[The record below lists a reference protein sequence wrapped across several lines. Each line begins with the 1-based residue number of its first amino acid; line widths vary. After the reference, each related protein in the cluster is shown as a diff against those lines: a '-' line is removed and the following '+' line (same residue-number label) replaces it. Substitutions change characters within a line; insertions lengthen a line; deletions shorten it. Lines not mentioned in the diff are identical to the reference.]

1 MASNKSQLDVYR
13 IDTQT
18 VFNDMISSCTEEENE
33 QLQNLLNEFN
43 ESETKLSSTV
53 SSYVSKVIEHILKTH
68 NNKKNTLSYVKKDLS
83 NPIID
88 DYAMKLYEGKSKPTS
103 PIYVLLD
110 DRVSRT
116 SATGISYSHVLF
128 VYNKDNIFVFCSGAG
143 WQVVSPYV
151 DSLFGLQIL
160 SRLIPENAAAINSV
174 KFRGYSGTVSGQE
187 TNFRKRARA
196 SEIIEFGQLFKDM
209 SGSIEKTTIKDSLG
223 IELSPKRKSI
233 GANFKNSFKL
243 KKRLTLAEFSCL
255 LQKITKLLEIE
266 PYFSIEDWLG
276 LSSLGKT
283 KKDKKTIT
291 ELFDKVFTLI
301 SNKATDDSIQV
312 DAFICNPNL
321 SSYMVANK
329 YKLTYD
335 DCEFEQDEIYDVD
348 ALLPYVKQLQSK
360 FDRDTNTQEK
370 VIKALSETDLESFI
384 DGETYAD
391 TSSKLKKCLQI
402 CILHEGKNYILVD
415 GEWYVVYEGLEKKL
429 NRELPGLIKG
439 RISAFALP
447 NWDKNLPEDDY
458 LNVLTS
464 SPYNHAKLHRKR
476 PLDNIELCDT
486 MFLNGKTLV
495 LCHFKDGFDTS
506 MRVLTSQVRS
516 SVELIIDIKM
526 NDRIEE
532 LASSWIKYKDEKNIP
547 DFEVIKKAILG
558 LDGYSV
564 EECIVFNPKDEIIKT
579 MDTNDSVIAK
589 YELSL
594 LIKRWGF
601 DIPLTIS
608 FPETV

>member
-18 VFNDMISSCTEEENE
+18 VFNDMISSCTEEEYE

-53 SSYVSKVIEHILKTH
+53 SSYASKVIEHILKTH

-88 DYAMKLYEGKSKPTS
+88 DYAMELYEGKSKPTS

-243 KKRLTLAEFSCL
+243 KKRLTLAEFSGL

-276 LSSLGKT
+276 LSPLGKT

-321 SSYMVANK
+321 SSY
-329 YKLTYD
+329 Y
-335 DCEFEQDEIYDVD
+335 
-348 ALLPYVKQLQSK
+348 
-360 FDRDTNTQEK
+360 
-370 VIKALSETDLESFI
+370 
-384 DGETYAD
+384 
-391 TSSKLKKCLQI
+391 
-402 CILHEGKNYILVD
+402 
-415 GEWYVVYEGLEKKL
+415 
-429 NRELPGLIKG
+429 
-439 RISAFALP
+439 
-447 NWDKNLPEDDY
+447 
-458 LNVLTS
+458 
-464 SPYNHAKLHRKR
+464 
-476 PLDNIELCDT
+476 
-486 MFLNGKTLV
+486 
-495 LCHFKDGFDTS
+495 
-506 MRVLTSQVRS
+506 RS
-516 SVELIIDIKM
+516 SYCSCGIGC
-526 NDRIEE
+526 
-532 LASSWIKYKDEKNIP
+532 
-547 DFEVIKKAILG
+547 F
-558 LDGYSV
+558 
-564 EECIVFNPKDEIIKT
+564 
-579 MDTNDSVIAK
+579 
-589 YELSL
+589 
-594 LIKRWGF
+594 
-601 DIPLTIS
+601 
-608 FPETV
+608 